1 MSDSACPT
9 GCLQNT
15 ARGGSTP
22 ELHLQKQRFPLPLTA
37 AAHALPARFLHL
49 ELFDTSRV
57 GSVVNWPPAAGALPA
72 SQWQQ
77 GALLVSNKQ
86 QPRGTV
92 PAPLQFNVTPSDVQ
106 TDVTGA

>member
-1 MSDSACPT
+1 
-9 GCLQNT
+9 
-15 ARGGSTP
+15 
-22 ELHLQKQRFPLPLTA
+22 
-37 AAHALPARFLHL
+37 LHL

-106 TDVTGA
+106 TDVAGA